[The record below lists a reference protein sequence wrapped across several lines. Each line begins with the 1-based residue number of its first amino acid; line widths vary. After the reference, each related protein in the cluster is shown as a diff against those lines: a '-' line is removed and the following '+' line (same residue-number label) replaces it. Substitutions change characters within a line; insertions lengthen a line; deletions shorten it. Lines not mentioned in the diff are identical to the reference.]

1 MPIKVSEETKTTK
14 KVVKKVAK
22 PKVEEVPQVEA
33 EQVVEETP
41 KKVAKKTTKKVD
53 KVEEAVKEQVEETV
67 KEEPKKVV
75 KKTTKKT
82 TKVEKVAEDVPVEA
96 PKKEAKVVVDTGK
109 RLERVME
116 DTSTHVYFPEKLTLD
131 EEYVPVEAPNKELLK
146 RVLNEEKG
154 YPVRICLKEGLE
166 SPDDTN
172 VPYTM
177 LVGLYACDDHLLTID
192 ITSKLKDKNSTIRLS
207 YEELRDGMQDGLP
220 FRTYVRESALK

>member
-1 MPIKVSEETKTTK
+1 MPIKVNEETKTTK

-53 KVEEAVKEQVEETV
+53 KVEEAVEQVAETV

-82 TKVEKVAEDVPVEA
+82 TKVEKTAEDVPV
-96 PKKEAKVVVDTGK
+96 KKETKVVVDTGK

-146 RVLNEEKG
+146 RILNDEKG

-220 FRTYVRESALK
+220 FRTYIRKSALK

>member
-1 MPIKVSEETKTTK
+1 MPIKVNEETKTTK

-41 KKVAKKTTKKVD
+41 KKVAKKATKKVD
-53 KVEEAVKEQVEETV
+53 KVEEAVEEQVAETV

-82 TKVEKVAEDVPVEA
+82 TKAEKTAEDVPV
-96 PKKEAKVVVDTGK
+96 KKETKVVVDTGK

-220 FRTYVRESALK
+220 FRTYIRKSALK

>member
-1 MPIKVSEETKTTK
+1 MPIKVNEETKTTK

-22 PKVEEVPQVEA
+22 PKVEEVPQIEA

-53 KVEEAVKEQVEETV
+53 KVEEAVEEQVAETV

-82 TKVEKVAEDVPVEA
+82 TKVEKTAEDVPV
-96 PKKEAKVVVDTGK
+96 KKETKVVVDTGK

-131 EEYVPVEAPNKELLK
+131 EEYIPIESPNRELLK

-220 FRTYVRESALK
+220 FRTYIRKSALK